1 MIVVAFGGVVFAARL
16 ARRIARRQKASLETK
31 RVTPVHWRPV
41 WAQCLIG
48 VALTFVSLP
57 MVIAGNSGTKVFGLV
72 LFVLAIAVSRNCAR
86 YLNTVARHRHYA
98 TAAATPKPA

>member
-1 MIVVAFGGVVFAARL
+1 VFAARL

-31 RVTPVHWRPV
+31 RVPPVHWRPV

-48 VALTFVSLP
+48 VALTFVALT
-57 MVIAGNSGTKVFGLV
+57 MAIAGNSGGVKLFGLV
-72 LFVLAIAVSRNCAR
+72 LFVIAIAVSRKCAR

-98 TAAATPKPA
+98 VAAATPKPA